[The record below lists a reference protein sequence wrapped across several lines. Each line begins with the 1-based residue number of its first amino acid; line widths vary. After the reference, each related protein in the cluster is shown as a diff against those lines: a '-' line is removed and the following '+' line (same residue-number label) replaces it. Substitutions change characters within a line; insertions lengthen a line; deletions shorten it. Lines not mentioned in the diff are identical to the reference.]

1 MVNAWSLAYD
11 VLNGTMDKTYPIK
24 KDKMTDDIKI
34 ETSKNEGV
42 VNVPSDIDLDAYK
55 HSDAWYDYTRNDP
68 DRENPFTDPKDRDRA
83 ERVVG
88 NGSGSPIPGI
98 DVSNQYSGLIPEY
111 YADSGTISDFGY
123 LGAGNTASLDNGNR
137 YCLEDDDCYPPS
149 FNTLSD
155 NDDSIAHHVSGP
167 ADEDLFASMD
177 GVDSLTLN
185 IEDPTKDIMTDSRN
199 KYHENEILED
209 IKAYVS
215 NTYNGHYTGN
225 KHEFRNVQTID
236 LMASRDL
243 ASDFCQA
250 NILKYGSRY
259 GSKDGRNKK
268 DLLKVIHYA
277 MLLLHFD
284 EHYGKPSMT
293 SGNIDHNMP

>member
-11 VLNGTMDKTYPIK
+11 VLNGTMDETYPIK

-34 ETSKNEGV
+34 ETSKDEGV
-42 VNVPSDIDLDAYK
+42 VNVPNGDVNLDNDITISTDIK
-55 HSDAWYDYTRNDP
+55 HSDAWYDYNRNDP
-68 DRENPFTDPKDRDRA
+68 DRENPFTDAFDYMMA
-83 ERVVG
+83 ETVVG
-88 NGSGSPIPGI
+88 N
-98 DVSNQYSGLIPEY
+98 
-111 YADSGTISDFGY
+111 
-123 LGAGNTASLDNGNR
+123 GNTASLDNSNS
-137 YCLEDDDCYPPS
+137 YCLDDGYPPA
-149 FNTLSD
+149 FTTLSD
-155 NDDSIAHHVSGP
+155 NDDQVAH
-167 ADEDLFASMD
+167 LFA
-177 GVDSLTLN
+177 DSLTLN
-185 IEDPTKDIMTDSRN
+185 IEGPTEDNMTDSRN

-215 NTYNGHYTGN
+215 GTYNGHYTGN